1 MKNYTLL
8 FTAIA
13 LFFSLGCF
21 SQNDDAVVVAYRV
34 TEKINTGFGSQETTY
49 EVSSLSL
56 ISDRDLG
63 PNNTRTITPRY
74 AKRTGKL
81 AAIIPAA
88 AAATTTIDKP
98 IVAAAPAKVIP
109 VEEKKYVSI
118 DIMGTYE
125 RVIDK
130 GYQSVPMLT
139 KIGDARYFDGD
150 LIVAAK
156 WYGQLFELTTDLDA
170 VYFYRYAQC
179 LKAIDQPIKAGEMMK
194 LFDSK
199 TQQEKTKTTVKL

>member
-1 MKNYTLL
+1 MKNYTIL

-13 LFFSLGCF
+13 FCFSSGCF
-21 SQNDDAVVVAYRV
+21 SQNGDAVVVAYRV

-49 EVSSLSL
+49 EVSNLSL

-63 PNNTRTITPRY
+63 PNNTRIITPRY
-74 AKRTGKL
+74 AKRTTKAT
-81 AAIIPAA
+81 AALPAPPAA
-88 AAATTTIDKP
+88 MAGAIEKP
-98 IVAAAPAKVIP
+98 ITAALPAKIITVKSQP
-109 VEEKKYVSI
+109 VEDKKFVSI

-125 RVIDK
+125 RVMDK

-139 KIGDARYFDGD
+139 KIADARFFDGD
-150 LIVAAK
+150 LITAAK
-156 WYGQLFELTTDLDA
+156 WYGELFELTTDLDA

-179 LKAIDQPIKAGEMMK
+179 LNATGQPIKAGEMMK

-199 TQQEKTKTTVKL
+199 RK